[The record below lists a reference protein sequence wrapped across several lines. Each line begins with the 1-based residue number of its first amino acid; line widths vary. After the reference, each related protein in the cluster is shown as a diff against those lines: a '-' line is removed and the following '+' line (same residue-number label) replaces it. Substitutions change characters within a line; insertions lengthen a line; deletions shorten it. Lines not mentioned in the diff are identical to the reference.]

1 MNIIERANSGL
12 TSKIFAQSGLWKPTG
27 FGPGPGGLGMFPGG
41 RGGFGGRG
49 RGGFRGGR
57 RSVSQFPVP
66 PLPPGVNLPP
76 IEPSAIKVK

>member
-1 MNIIERANSGL
+1 
-12 TSKIFAQSGLWKPTG
+12 
-27 FGPGPGGLGMFPGG
+27 MFPGG

-49 RGGFRGGR
+49 RGGYRGGR

-76 IEPSAIKVK
+76 IEPSAIKVVNEADIYLYHELGLYRRWHKKAD

>member
-1 MNIIERANSGL
+1 
-12 TSKIFAQSGLWKPTG
+12 
-27 FGPGPGGLGMFPGG
+27 MFPGG